1 VYHLLWIWKNLYF
14 VNTQCVYIS
23 YDYHN
28 MHTLFSHQNEHGMI
42 SEIFSQ
48 IYYHYF
54 YLLASPLSR
63 NRGLLGWYVATSCF
77 LFSPPNFHYPS
88 WTLFSKDNKIIKFTI
103 WSKLRRFCLVP
114 AVKNEA
120 FLLTFNVQW
129 LAVCVN
135 KVHNITKLAMYIRI
149 KVHEGALASA
159 LMAKVRLSEWP
170 VTPPAIF
177 SGS

>member
-1 VYHLLWIWKNLYF
+1 MLDLKKTCILLTHNVCTFHMIITTCVLYF
-14 VNTQCVYIS
+14 PSSMNTGWFLGFVS
-23 YDYHN
+23 R
-28 MHTLFSHQNEHGMI
+28 
-42 SEIFSQ
+42 IF
-48 IYYHYF
+48 YYYF
-54 YLLASPLSR
+54 CLLTTPLSR